1 MEKSFQPFSGYAAV
15 VALLADIALL
25 VYAAV
30 FTIPALIII
39 SVLLIAFIIKGFI
52 IVDPNDSFV
61 LTLFGEYKGTLKQ
74 SGFGWVNPFFKRKL
88 ILLCARNINSEPIK
102 VNDKIGNPVMIGI
115 VLVWKVKETYKAAF
129 EVDDF
134 KHFVEIQSD
143 AAIRKLAGTYPY
155 DNFED
160 EVAEI
165 TLRGGGEEVN
175 QLLEEELAERLT
187 IAGVEVLEARINYL
201 AYASEIAGAMLR
213 RQQAT
218 AIVAARQKVVEGA
231 VGMVKLALTELR
243 EKEIIELD
251 DEKKAA
257 MVSNLMVVL
266 CADEAAQPVI
276 NAGSIY

>member
-1 MEKSFQPFSGYAAV
+1 MEKTFQPFSGYSAII
-15 VALLADIALL
+15 ALLADIVLL
-25 VYAAV
+25 VFAAV
-30 FTIPALIII
+30 NIIPILIVLCVLIII
-39 SVLLIAFIIKGFI
+39 FIVKGFI

-74 SGFGWVNPFFKRKL
+74 SGFGWINPFFKRKL

-155 DNFED
+155 DNFEG

-175 QLLEEELAERLT
+175 QLLEEELAERLS

-231 VGMVKLALTELR
+231 VGMVKLALTELK

-251 DEKKAA
+251 DEKKAS

-276 NAGSIY
+276 NTGSIY